1 MYSAFLNDCLLFCLL
16 FLDPEICKIH
26 VCKVPREKTT
36 SMRWTAKRLQK
47 ASNSFQYE
55 TNANYYFIFMLHAM
69 RDFTWGDLDGLF
81 LGFEEELLPSGKK
94 KPDILFLLPRENWA
108 PNFIG
113 ILYYKSYD
121 WSNEVSCQP
130 ITRRELSHTLYALKG
145 VGWIWRGRLG
155 NQNAVKIW
163 RQVKVLG
170 ILHLTNHSEI
180 LIGSDTE

>member
-55 TNANYYFIFMLHAM
+55 TNANYYFIFKLDVM

-113 ILYYKSYD
+113 ILYYKSYN

-130 ITRRELSHTLYALKG
+130 ITRRELSYTFVCFERSWMAMEGPARKPERGENLKAGKSLRNFAPYESLRALN
-145 VGWIWRGRLG
+145 WQR
-155 NQNAVKIW
+155 
-163 RQVKVLG
+163 
-170 ILHLTNHSEI
+170 H
-180 LIGSDTE
+180 